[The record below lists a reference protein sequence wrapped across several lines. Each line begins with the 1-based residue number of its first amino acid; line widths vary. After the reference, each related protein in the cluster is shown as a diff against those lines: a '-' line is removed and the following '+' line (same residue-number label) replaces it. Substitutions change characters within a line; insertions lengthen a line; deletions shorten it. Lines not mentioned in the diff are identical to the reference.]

1 MMEIVAD
8 LVGRDEEVAAVR
20 QALTRAG
27 GAPQGLVWI
36 TGEAGIGK
44 SALAAGIAESIDP
57 FEVFHGVADQVGL
70 RPFGAIVD
78 AFGAAVLP
86 QMQAALGAIVQV
98 PAAVQVS
105 DAVLAI
111 LGDRASQAANS
122 GRPVVVVLDDLHRAD
137 DQTLDAIELVAG
149 ALRDE
154 SIVMLA
160 TARPTTTGSRLSAA
174 VHSAS
179 AATHLQLGHLDQAAI
194 ATLVRGASSSDTTDQ
209 SVSAAVAAADGNPML
224 ALAVAASAATG
235 TPGAPQQSG
244 APAVAGLA
252 TFVRRALAEL
262 GDVDAE
268 VAQAIAVIGA
278 PVVFD
283 EVAAVSA
290 IDPEAAARAI
300 DRAVVAGLALVDG
313 TLVRPRHD
321 LVADEVVGTLSP
333 ARRSVLHRRA
343 AEHLRA
349 VGGPAHRLVGHALDS
364 GASDLEWV
372 VEVIEGVA
380 LTEPASALMMVDAVK
395 SRVANAGLMR
405 RLDVVRA
412 RGLSATGR
420 TTEAASVA
428 SALLDVTTDP
438 EVQAVLLFYLAV
450 ASIVEGKPVEGTQ
463 RMTAALEMMGDPVAR
478 ARGRS
483 GVAVA
488 SLVSR
493 DFPGAARHAVE
504 ALREAETIKDPV
516 ALASALAV
524 SVFVAACSA
533 DVDGLRAQRRR
544 LSSMLTMSGVE
555 PAYVFQPWLIA
566 ALTDLDLGDTV
577 VAATTAADGRA
588 NADRAGTIWAISGY
602 DAVSATAAWAD
613 GGFSD
618 AIAIA
623 RGAIDGAQVSDPF
636 SIGPWA
642 WGVMAL
648 AAHELGDHD
657 LALSAV
663 QQGEALMATAGP
675 ALGAERWAL
684 AASRAY
690 TRLGR
695 LDDARQLLD
704 VWWTLYEFVP
714 SRLAQAALAG
724 DLASLAVMMGD
735 QARAEAVATT
745 MQRFA
750 GSPIPLLAALSAE
763 ATCWA
768 QPDAT
773 TLLAAADAWSV
784 APKGLAL
791 AGLGRLSRLEVDERS
806 SRLVQQRHALLR
818 GQLGLDG
825 AALVATEPT
834 PASALAAAS
843 TGRTS
848 VSGLGALTRSEHEV
862 ARLVAEGWSNREIAD
877 RLVVSRRTVESHM
890 SAIYRKLAVTTR
902 VQVANTVLGVVG

>member
-1 MMEIVAD
+1 M
-8 LVGRDEEVAAVR
+8 GRDREVAAVR

-44 SALAAGIAESIDP
+44 SVLAAGIAESIDP

-78 AFGAAVLP
+78 AFGPGVLP

-98 PAAVQVS
+98 PVAVQVS
-105 DAVLAI
+105 DAVLTV
-111 LGDRASQAANS
+111 LGDRASQAAKV
-122 GRPVVVVLDDLHRAD
+122 GRPIVVVLDDLHRAD

-154 SIVMLA
+154 SVVLLA
-160 TARPTTTGSRLSAA
+160 TARPTATGSRLFAA

-179 AATHLQLGHLDQAAI
+179 AATHLQLGQLDRAAI
-194 ATLVRGASSSDTTDQ
+194 ATLVRNAASSDTTDQ
-209 SVSAAVAAADGNPML
+209 AVVAAVAAAHGNPML
-224 ALAVAASAATG
+224 ALAVAASASNNA
-235 TPGAPQQSG
+235 PGAP
-244 APAVAGLA
+244 GLA
-252 TFVRRALAEL
+252 AFVRRALAEL

-268 VAQAIAVIGA
+268 VAQAIAIVGA

-290 IDPEAAARAI
+290 IDPEAVARAI

-313 TLVRPRHD
+313 TLVQPRHD
-321 LVADEVVGTLSP
+321 LVAGEVVGTLSP

-343 AEHLRA
+343 ADHLRA
-349 VGGPAHRLVGHALDS
+349 VGGPPHRMVGHALAG

-372 VEVIEGVA
+372 IEVIEGVA

-395 SRVANAGLMR
+395 PRVANAGLVR

-450 ASIVEGKPVEGTQ
+450 ASIVEGRPVEGTQ

-488 SLVSR
+488 SLVAR

-524 SVFVAACSA
+524 SAFVTACSG
-533 DVDGLRAQRRR
+533 DVDGLRAHRRR
-544 LSSMLTMSGVE
+544 LSSILTVSGVE

-577 VAATTAADGRA
+577 VAAATAADGRA
-588 NADRAGTIWAISGY
+588 NADRSGTIWAISGY

-623 RGAIDGAQVSDPF
+623 RGAIEGTSVIDPF

-642 WGVMAL
+642 SGVMAL

-663 QQGEALMATAGP
+663 QRGEALMATAGP

-684 AASRAY
+684 AASRVY

-704 VWWTLYEFVP
+704 VWWALYEFVP

-773 TLLAAADAWSV
+773 TLMAAADAWSV

-825 AALVATEPT
+825 AALEATEST

-843 TGRTS
+843 TGRTA

-890 SAIYRKLAVTTR
+890 GAIYRKLAVTTR
-902 VQVANTVLGVVG
+902 VQVANTVLGVAG

>member
-1 MMEIVAD
+1 M
-8 LVGRDEEVAAVR
+8 R

-78 AFGAAVLP
+78 AFGPGVLP

-98 PAAVQVS
+98 PVAVQVS
-105 DAVLAI
+105 DAVLTV
-111 LGDRASQAANS
+111 LGDRASQAAKV

-154 SIVMLA
+154 SVVLLA
-160 TARPTTTGSRLSAA
+160 TARPTATGSRLFAAVNSTSAA
-174 VHSAS
+174 MHLELGQLDR
-179 AATHLQLGHLDQAAI
+179 ATI
-194 ATLVRGASSSDTTDQ
+194 ATLVRNASSSGTTDQ

-224 ALAVAASAATG
+224 ALAVAASAVTNA
-235 TPGAPQQSG
+235 SG
-244 APAVAGLA
+244 APHQSGDPGVPGLA

-290 IDPEAAARAI
+290 IDPDAVARAI

-313 TLVRPRHD
+313 TLVQPRHD

-333 ARRSVLHRRA
+333 ARRSLLHRRA
-343 AEHLRA
+343 ADHLRA
-349 VGGPAHRLVGHALDS
+349 VGGPAHRMVGHALDS
-364 GASDLEWV
+364 GTSDLEWV
-372 VEVIEGVA
+372 IEAIEGVA

-395 SRVANAGLMR
+395 PRVANAGLVR

-412 RGLSATGR
+412 LGLAMTGR
-420 TTEAASVA
+420 ITDATSLAST
-428 SALLDVTTDP
+428 LLDVTIKP
-438 EVQAVLLFYLAV
+438 ELRAKLLFYMGVVSMMERRPGEGAERMTAVLEMTGDPVFRARARYGAAV
-450 ASIVEGKPVEGTQ
+450 ASIMAHNFAEAV
-463 RMTAALEMMGDPVAR
+463 RLAA
-478 ARGRS
+478 
-483 GVAVA
+483 
-488 SLVSR
+488 
-493 DFPGAARHAVE
+493 E
-504 ALREAETIKDPV
+504 ALREAEAGKDPA
-516 ALASALAV
+516 ALAAALEV
-524 SVFVAACSA
+524 SVIVSACSS
-533 DVDGLRAQRRR
+533 DVDGLRAHRRR
-544 LSSMLTMSGVE
+544 LSSILTVSGVE
-555 PAYVFQPWLIA
+555 PAYVFQPWLVA
-566 ALTDLDLGDTV
+566 AVTDLDLGDTV
-577 VAATTAADGRA
+577 AAATAAADGRA
-588 NADRAGTIWAISGY
+588 NADRSGTTWAISGY

-613 GGFSD
+613 GVFSD

-623 RGAIDGAQVSDPF
+623 RGAIEGTAVIDPF

-648 AAHELGDHD
+648 AAHELGDHE

-663 QQGEALMATAGP
+663 QRGEALMATAGP

-684 AASRAY
+684 AASRVY

-695 LDDARQLLD
+695 LDAARQVLD
-704 VWWTLYEFVP
+704 NWWLVLEFAP
-714 SRLAQAALAG
+714 SHLARAQLAG
-724 DLASLAVMMGD
+724 DLAALAVMMGD

-773 TLLAAADAWSV
+773 TLMAAADAWSL

-825 AALVATEPT
+825 AALEATEST
-834 PASALAAAS
+834 PASVPDTTS

-890 SAIYRKLAVTTR
+890 GAIYRKLAVTTR
-902 VQVANTVLGVVG
+902 VQVANTVLGMAG